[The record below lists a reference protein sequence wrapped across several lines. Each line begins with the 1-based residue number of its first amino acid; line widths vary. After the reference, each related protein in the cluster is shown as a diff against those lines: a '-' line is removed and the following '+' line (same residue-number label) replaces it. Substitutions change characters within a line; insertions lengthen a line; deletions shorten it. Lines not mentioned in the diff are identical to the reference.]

1 MTPMKVLENGNS
13 SDNPIVSHS
22 GYLLKPAE
30 GYTDVEEDETGK
42 PHADGEKGNHGT
54 SHNDDLGLSRL
65 WVDVS
70 LQTTG

>member
-1 MTPMKVLENGNS
+1 MTPMKVLENANS

-30 GYTDVEEDETGK
+30 GYTDVEEDESRK
-42 PHADGEKGNHGT
+42 SHADGENGNHGT
-54 SHNDDLGLSRL
+54 SHKNDLGLSRL

-70 LQTTG
+70 LQMTG